1 MADSKDQ
8 TIKKKMTLEVVNPY
22 EVFYEGRIERIV
34 IPTLDGQYGIMPGHA
49 PLVIAVTPG
58 IARFEC
64 DGESQTFAISEGFAE
79 IGQHAVIIVCNAA
92 EWPSEIDT
100 ERAKSALE
108 RAQARYN
115 SVTSTEEQRL
125 YARHAIKRAKTR
137 LAVSAEWKND
147 KKKHLDQ

>member
-1 MADSKDQ
+1 
-8 TIKKKMTLEVVNPY
+8 
-22 EVFYEGRIERIV
+22 
-34 IPTLDGQYGIMPGHA
+34 MPGHA

-137 LAVSAEWKND
+137 LAVSAEWKKD

>member
-115 SVTSTEEQRL
+115 SVTSPEERRL

>member
-22 EVFYEGRIERIV
+22 EVFYEGRLERIV

>member
-92 EWPSEIDT
+92 EWPSEIDA

-125 YARHAIKRAKTR
+125 YARHAIDRKSTR
-137 LAVSAEWKND
+137 LNSSHPTTSRMPSSA
-147 KKKHLDQ
+147 

>member
-1 MADSKDQ
+1 MADSVSPK
-8 TIKKKMTLEVVNPY
+8 TIMLEVVTPY
-22 EVFYEGRIERIV
+22 EIFFEGRIEKIV
-34 IPTLDGQYGIMPGHA
+34 LPAQDGQLGVMPGHS
-49 PLVIAVTPG
+49 PLVVAVTPV
-58 IARFEC
+58 IASIETK
-64 DGESQTFAISEGFAE
+64 GEQKKFVVSEGFAE

>member
-1 MADSKDQ
+1 
-8 TIKKKMTLEVVNPY
+8 
-22 EVFYEGRIERIV
+22 
-34 IPTLDGQYGIMPGHA
+34 MPRPMVRMPA
-49 PLVIAVTPG
+49 
-58 IARFEC
+58 ARVSE
-64 DGESQTFAISEGFAE
+64 TISEGFAE

>member
-1 MADSKDQ
+1 MAAKEQS
-8 TIKKKMTLEVVNPY
+8 KKKMMLEVVNPY
-22 EVFYEGRIERIV
+22 EVFFEGRIESIV
-34 IPTLDGQYGIMPGHA
+34 LPTVDGQYGIMPGHS
-49 PLVIAVTPG
+49 PIVVAVAPG
-58 IARFEC
+58 IARVEM
-64 DGESQTFAISEGFAE
+64 DGETKVFTVSEGFAE

>member
-49 PLVIAVTPG
+49 PVVIAVTPG

>member
-147 KKKHLDQ
+147 KKTHLDQ

>member
-1 MADSKDQ
+1 MAASNDQ

-49 PLVIAVTPG
+49 PLVIAVTSG

-64 DGESQTFAISEGFAE
+64 DGESKMFAISEGFAE

-92 EWPSEIDT
+92 EWPSEIDSD
-100 ERAKSALE
+100 RAQSALE
-108 RAQARYN
+108 RAQTRYN
-115 SVTSTEEQRL
+115 SVTSTQEQRL

-137 LAVSAEWKND
+137 LAVSAEWKKD
-147 KKKHLDQ
+147 KKKYFDQ